1 MRLAID
7 EPIVKACV
15 IIAIIVSIA
24 ALMFKVFIFDPKQA
38 QQNQS
43 NICIAICGGNDVAI
57 GCDHINHSLRV
68 ICMAPKSKVARIV
81 EVQQ

>member
-38 QQNQS
+38 Q
-43 NICIAICGGNDVAI
+43 
-57 GCDHINHSLRV
+57 
-68 ICMAPKSKVARIV
+68 
-81 EVQQ
+81 